1 MTIAELH
8 ANEELRRHE
17 FPVVTQKIHLGHAA
31 VCPLPRRVAEAVQA
45 RALAATLDDQEA
57 SLPPQY
63 LADTRR
69 LVADT
74 LKAQSDEIAFVGPT
88 SLALSYI
95 AGGMPWKKGHNV
107 LVYHDDYPSNVYPW
121 MALADRGVEVR
132 LMNVRELG
140 KIRVID
146 VQGQVDENTR
156 LVALSSCHFVTG
168 WRVNV
173 DALGKWLHS
182 RGILLSVDAIQTL
195 GAFPTSVEHVDFL
208 AADTHKWM
216 LGPCAAGVLY
226 VRKEVQSRLQP
237 IVHGWHNVRS
247 PQFLTQDQLQYRGD
261 ARKYEVGSHNL
272 LGIAGLR
279 AAFALL
285 EEVGVDAIATEL
297 SRKRAWMVP
306 ALLERGYE
314 VLQAEMPP
322 ENLGGIISF
331 AVPGANMPDLHR
343 ALGDAGIVTSLR
355 TTRDGRH
362 WIRLSPHYYNTD
374 AELHRVL
381 EVVETPR

>member
-17 FPVVTQKIHLGHAA
+17 FPVAAHKIHLGHAA
-31 VCPLPRRVAEAVQA
+31 VCPLPRRVAEAIQA

-57 SLPPQY
+57 SLPPHY
-63 LADTRR
+63 LTDTRR
-69 LVADT
+69 LVAET
-74 LKAQSDEIAFVGPT
+74 LKAQPEEIAFVGPT
-88 SLALSYI
+88 SVALSYV
-95 AGGMPWKKGHNV
+95 AAGMPWKKGHNV

-132 LMNVRELG
+132 LLNIREYG
-140 KIRVID
+140 KIRLVD

-156 LVALSSCHFVTG
+156 LVALSSSHFVTG

-182 RGILLSVDAIQTL
+182 RGILFSVDAIQTL

-226 VRKEVQSRLQP
+226 VRREVQARLAP
-237 IVHGWHNVRS
+237 IVHGWHNVKS
-247 PQFLTQDQLQYRGD
+247 PQFLTAEDLHFRND
-261 ARKYEVGSHNL
+261 ARKYEAGSQNL
-272 LGIAGLR
+272 LGLAGLR

-285 EEVGVDAIATEL
+285 EEIGIDAIATEL
-297 SRKRAWMVP
+297 ARKRAWMVP
-306 ALLERGYE
+306 ALLERGCE
-314 VLQAEMPP
+314 VLQPEMPP
-322 ENLGGIISF
+322 ENLGGMISF
-331 AVPGANMPDLHR
+331 AVPGGDMPALHGN
-343 ALGDAGIVTSLR
+343 LGAAGIVTSLR
-355 TTRDGRH
+355 NSRDGRR

-381 EVVETPR
+381 EVLDGGR

>member
-69 LVADT
+69 LVADA

-156 LVALSSCHFVTG
+156 LVALASCHFVTG

-247 PQFLTQDQLQYRGD
+247 PQFLTQDQLQYRND
-261 ARKYEVGSHNL
+261 ARKYEVGSQNL

-285 EEVGVDAIATEL
+285 EEVGVDAIAAEL

-331 AVPGANMPDLHR
+331 TVPGANMPDLHR

-381 EVVETPR
+381 EVLETPR

>member
-31 VCPLPRRVAEAVQA
+31 VCPIPRRVAEAVQA

-69 LVADT
+69 LVADA

-156 LVALSSCHFVTG
+156 LVALASCHFVTG

-247 PQFLTQDQLQYRGD
+247 PQFLTQDQLQYRND
-261 ARKYEVGSHNL
+261 ARKYEVGSQNL

-285 EEVGVDAIATEL
+285 EEVGVDAIAAEL

-331 AVPGANMPDLHR
+331 TVPGANMPDLHR

-381 EVVETPR
+381 EVLETPR

>member
-31 VCPLPRRVAEAVQA
+31 VCPIPRRVAEAVQA

-69 LVADT
+69 LVADA

-156 LVALSSCHFVTG
+156 LVALASCHFVTG

-247 PQFLTQDQLQYRGD
+247 PQFLTQDQLQYRND
-261 ARKYEVGSHNL
+261 ARKYEVGSQNL

-285 EEVGVDAIATEL
+285 EEVGVDAIAAEL

-381 EVVETPR
+381 EVLETPR